1 MRGIVVS
8 VALSFAGRTC
18 PVASTLAR
26 LSHADPG
33 RLSAMRPSRN
43 SGALLVALVSS
54 LLMAIM
60 VVGAGANIAARPNG
74 CEVAVN
80 AVPCAPTPA
89 ERCALLSEQMYN
101 MCIGMSN

>member
-8 VALSFAGRTC
+8 VAPSLAGRTC
-18 PVASTLAR
+18 PAASTLAR
-26 LSHADPG
+26 LSLADPG
-33 RLSAMRPSRN
+33 RLSAMRPGRN

-60 VVGAGANIAARPNG
+60 VVGAGASIAARADG

-80 AVPCAPTPA
+80 AMPCAPTPA

-101 MCIGMSN
+101 MCIEASN